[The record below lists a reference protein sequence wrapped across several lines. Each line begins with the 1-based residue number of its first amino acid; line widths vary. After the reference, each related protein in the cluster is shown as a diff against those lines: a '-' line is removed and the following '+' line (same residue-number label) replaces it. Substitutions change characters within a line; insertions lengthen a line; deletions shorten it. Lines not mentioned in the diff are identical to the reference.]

1 MSGPTTP
8 RLHTRPPGE
17 TPHDGGPFDGFPNSG
32 EATVVPG
39 LFFSRVLPEITDPA
53 ELVTTLYTLFA
64 AAPHRGRRPR
74 FVTRGELAADHGLL
88 RSLSNLCGGADH
100 EALAQGLNLA
110 VKRRTLVR
118 AARDGEEMYVLN
130 TPANRNA
137 LARLAE
143 KGALI
148 ADAPPPA
155 TAETAPNIFALY
167 EQNVGNITPLIAED
181 LKEAE
186 ERFPAEWVGAAFRE
200 AVELN
205 KRNWRYI
212 RRILE
217 RWETEGP
224 AYEEPERDPEA
235 EWLARRYREGKQ
247 RVPAQRRS

>member
-1 MSGPTTP
+1 MSGATSP

-17 TPHDGGPFDGFPNSG
+17 TPHDGGPFDGFPNTG

-53 ELVTTLYTLFA
+53 ELTVTLYVFFA
-64 AAPHRGRRPR
+64 AAPHRDRQPR
-74 FVTRGELAADHGLL
+74 FVTRRELAADPGLL
-88 RSLSNLCGGADH
+88 RSMANLCGGADH
-100 EALAQGLNLA
+100 EALARGLDLA
-110 VKRRTLVR
+110 VERRTLVR
-118 AARDGEEMYVLN
+118 AAMNDEEIYVVN
-130 TPANRNA
+130 TPANRNG
-137 LARLAE
+137 LARLAGE
-143 KGALI
+143 GVRI
-148 ADAPPPA
+148 AETLPQA

-186 ERFPAEWVGAAFRE
+186 ERYPLEWVQMAFRE

-212 RRILE
+212 QRILE

-224 AYEEPERDPEA
+224 AYEKPERDPQI
-235 EWLARRYREGKQ
+235 EWLERRYQEGL
-247 RVPAQRRS
+247 RRRRPT